1 MEISEEEYLIIYV
14 LEMGTLGE
22 SPHTLAAIHQT
33 LVIQLC
39 H

>member
-1 MEISEEEYLIIYV
+1 MEVSEQEYLII

-33 LVIQLC
+33 LAI
-39 H
+39 